1 VVALATGRFE
11 WGPRALGQRSILAD
25 PSDAAMR
32 ERLNRAIKR
41 REPFRPFAP
50 AVLADRA
57 PAFFEGEPD
66 AMTPFMTTVRRVR
79 PEAAPRLAA
88 VTHVDGTARLQTVT
102 EARAPELFAILTE
115 LEGLSGAPIAL
126 NTSLNGAREPIAAS
140 AADAVAFFASHG
152 VDALLAGDI
161 LIERDAR

>member
-1 VVALATGRFE
+1 
-11 WGPRALGQRSILAD
+11 
-25 PSDAAMR
+25 MR

-50 AVLADRA
+50 AVLAEVA
-57 PAFFEGEPD
+57 STYFEGEPD

-79 PEAAPRLAA
+79 PEARLSA

-102 EARAPELFAILTE
+102 EAGSPALFAILTE
-115 LEGLSGAPIAL
+115 LGRLTGTPIAL

-140 AADAVAFFASHG
+140 AADVVAFFASHG

-161 LIERDAR
+161 LIERGAR